1 MDKILNLL
9 QNKEAFS
16 KVRVTQQL
24 GSIYNKKNANR

>member
-24 GSIYNKKNANR
+24 GAIYNKKNANR